1 MAANNGTGQG
11 VNEVKANPPSD
22 GQVNEKVNKKP
33 GEEKESRISSLARKV
48 GYSFLLLIIGMLIV
62 TLILYLPTRSDLTEA
77 QNELERLS
85 EIESRYNELQ
95 NDYSKLQKRA
105 QVYKLISNSALLE
118 PALLQ
123 EDETRI
129 AQQIRYI
136 EEDLSQ
142 LEIANFSEVKERL
155 ESTFSEI
162 RQASTS
168 DSETAREELRMFIS
182 DLFLLI
188 DNLE

>member
-1 MAANNGTGQG
+1 MAENNETAHGG
-11 VNEVKANPPSD
+11 NEVKSNPPAD
-22 GQVNEKVNKKP
+22 GQKNEKVDKNP
-33 GEEKESRISSLARKV
+33 VEEGESRISSLAKKV
-48 GYSFLLLIIGMLIV
+48 GYSLLFLIVGMLIV
-62 TLILYLPTRSDLTEA
+62 TLALYLPTRSDLTEA

-85 EIESRYNELQ
+85 EIESQYNELQ
-95 NDYSKLQKRA
+95 NDYSILQKRV
-105 QVYKLISNSALLE
+105 QIYKLITDSALLE

-123 EDETRI
+123 EDGTRI
-129 AQQIRYI
+129 SQQIRYI

-142 LEIANFSEVKERL
+142 LEIPNFSEVKERL

-168 DSETAREELRMFIS
+168 NLETALEELQVFIS
-182 DLFLLI
+182 DLLLLV